1 MNNISILG
9 RITKDVELTHTPNGV
24 PLCRFNVA
32 VPSEL
37 KTSDGEK
44 QADFFICIAWRD
56 IAEKIV
62 KYFKKGYPIGIVGAM
77 NSRVYQKEDGSNQTI
92 WELNVKG
99 FSFVSSNDSPEKSK
113 EKGKSAEALTPLD
126 DDESGDL
133 PF

>member
-9 RITKDVELTHTPNGV
+9 RLTKDVELTHTPNGV

-44 QADFFICIAWRD
+44 QADFFLCIAWRD
-56 IAEKIV
+56 IAEKIA

-77 NSRVYQKEDGSNQTI
+77 NSRIYQKEDGLSQTI

-99 FSFVSSNDSPEKSK
+99 FSFVSSNDSPDKGK
-113 EKGKSAEALTPLD
+113 EKGKNAETLTPLN
-126 DDESGDL
+126 DEESEDL